1 MTVRLLTSCC
11 WWQNFDLGWHPL
23 NVGYQNDQSQNL
35 EVVTNTFHL
44 HHSYI
49 IYRLCKP
56 FQKRTTYLKNPS
68 PTYLKK
74 CRNFKIFCAFQFQ
87 RSWFKKRFQHF
98 KFGATKTFRC
108 CDIAIWL
115 AIQVNFKL
123 RRRYGHWIWAN
134 FNWKVFLKN
143 FRKSGIFRF
152 HIEFKDKSDNRLKN
166 FSSRCFFLCCP
177 LPASLSMICVRRAQH
192 DDHGAPPSSF
202 AIRFKPRARTTTR
215 SPPRYRS
222 TKHLYFLLKT
232 LTLQTVS
239 RDNFDRDY

>member
-1 MTVRLLTSCC
+1 MPS
-11 WWQNFDLGWHPL
+11 NF
-23 NVGYQNDQSQNL
+23 ND
-35 EVVTNTFHL
+35 HD
-44 HHSYI
+44 
-49 IYRLCKP
+49 
-56 FQKRTTYLKNPS
+56 
-68 PTYLKK
+68 LKK
-74 CRNFKIFCAFQFQ
+74 DSIILSLEPRRLFDAVTSPSDWLFKSTLNCVEDMVIEFERTSIEKCF
-87 RSWFKKRFQHF
+87 W
-98 KFGATKTFRC
+98 
-108 CDIAIWL
+108 
-115 AIQVNFKL
+115 
-123 RRRYGHWIWAN
+123 
-134 FNWKVFLKN
+134 KN

>member
-1 MTVRLLTSCC
+1 MLVTEFRSWVTSYECCLLTPIKKDNGC
-11 WWQNFDLGWHPL
+11 WRSKW
-23 NVGYQNDQSQNL
+23 
-35 EVVTNTFHL
+35 
-44 HHSYI
+44 
-49 IYRLCKP
+49 
-56 FQKRTTYLKNPS
+56 LKPS
-68 PTYLKK
+68 PKSWSCHQYFSSPTSVINISRKMLKLW
-74 CRNFKIFCAFQFQ
+74 CL
-87 RSWFKKRFQHF
+87 S
-98 KFGATKTFRC
+98 
-108 CDIAIWL
+108 
-115 AIQVNFKL
+115 
-123 RRRYGHWIWAN
+123 RYGQWIWAN

-239 RDNFDRDY
+239 RDSFDRDY

>member
-1 MTVRLLTSCC
+1 MLMILC
-11 WWQNFDLGWHPL
+11 WWKNFDLGWHSL
-23 NVGYQNDQSQNL
+23 NVGDQNVDVGVQNVHPHKKNDQSRHQNL
-35 EVVTNTFHL
+35 EVVTNTAL
-44 HHSYI
+44 T
-49 IYRLCKP
+49 LP
-56 FQKRTTYLKNPS
+56 FDWL
-68 PTYLKK
+68 
-74 CRNFKIFCAFQFQ
+74 FQLQ
-87 RSWFKKRFQHF
+87 
-98 KFGATKTFRC
+98 
-108 CDIAIWL
+108 DD
-115 AIQVNFKL
+115 FKL